1 VVIRWCND
9 VLSKY
14 RLNVS
19 TSGSSGIALTFALSF
34 GDVPPA
40 AR

>member
-1 VVIRWCND
+1 

-19 TSGSSGIALTFALSF
+19 TSGSSGIALTFALSSN
-34 GDVPPA
+34 DVP
-40 AR
+40 